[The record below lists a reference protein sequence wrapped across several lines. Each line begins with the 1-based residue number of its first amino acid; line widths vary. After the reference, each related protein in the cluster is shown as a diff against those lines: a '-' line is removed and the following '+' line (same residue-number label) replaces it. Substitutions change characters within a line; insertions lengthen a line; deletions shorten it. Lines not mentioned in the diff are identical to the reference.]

1 MVGAVGALMLSG
13 LISLITMSSG
23 LSGSFPG
30 GMAAAGGRFFG
41 AEVILLLVGAVALV
55 LTSERSR
62 PSALPV
68 VVAAMIM
75 VGVGLLFVLI
85 NLITV
90 FVDNAHEIANG
101 FAGFLSTGAHGAV
114 LGLFGFFLLKAFGDP
129 DLVPR
134 PTPQAGQYNP
144 QQFPQATG
152 AQQAF
157 AGTGYPQTTGQG
169 AQQGYDAS
177 AYGQQGYGQD
187 VAAQQQAYGTGAQ
200 QAYDASAYGQQGY
213 DASAYGQQGYGQDVA
228 AQQQAYGTG
237 AQQAY
242 DASAYGQQ
250 GYDASAD
257 GQQGYGQDV
266 AAQQQAYGTGAQQ
279 VYDAS
284 AYGQQGYDASAYGQ
298 QGYGQDVAAQQ
309 QAYGTGAQQAYDAS
323 AYGQQGYD
331 PSQYAP
337 QSTEQFPQTTTGEQ
351 AAQDAIQY
359 GWYQG
364 TEQQAADTP
373 SGSGVDPFFNSGEN
387 AGTDTSGQGGSAY
400 GGQHGSDTGY
410 SSSDQQ
416 GQYGTGG
423 QQGWHGGDDNR

>member
-1 MVGAVGALMLSG
+1 
-13 LISLITMSSG
+13 TRRSSDLG
-23 LSGSFPG
+23 FC
-30 GMAAAGGRFFG
+30 
-41 AEVILLLVGAVALV
+41 LLQ
-55 LTSERSR
+55 
-62 PSALPV
+62 
-68 VVAAMIM
+68 
-75 VGVGLLFVLI
+75 
-85 NLITV
+85 
-90 FVDNAHEIANG
+90 
-101 FAGFLSTGAHGAV
+101 
-114 LGLFGFFLLKAFGDP
+114 AFGDP

-200 QAYDASAYGQQGY
+200 QAYDASAYGQQ
-213 DASAYGQQGYGQDVA
+213 A
-228 AQQQAYGTG
+228 
-237 AQQAY
+237 
-242 DASAYGQQ
+242 
-250 GYDASAD
+250 
-257 GQQGYGQDV
+257 
-266 AAQQQAYGTGAQQ
+266 
-279 VYDAS
+279 
-284 AYGQQGYDASAYGQ
+284 YDASAYGQ

-400 GGQHGSDTGY
+400 GGQYGSEAGY

-416 GQYGTGG
+416 GQYGTDG
-423 QQGWHGGDDNR
+423 QQSWRGGDDNR

>member
-1 MVGAVGALMLSG
+1 MKNETLDRLRLPAAWVMVGAVGALMLSG
-13 LISLITMSSG
+13 LISLIAMSSG

-30 GMAAAGGRFFG
+30 GMASAGGRFFG
-41 AEVILLLVGAVALV
+41 AEVILLLIGAVALV

-101 FAGFLSTGAHGAV
+101 FSGFLSTVAHGAV

-129 DLVPR
+129 NLVPR

-157 AGTGYPQTTGQG
+157 AGAGYPQTTGQG

-200 QAYDASAYGQQGY
+200 QAYDASAYGQQG
-213 DASAYGQQGYGQDVA
+213 
-228 AQQQAYGTG
+228 
-237 AQQAY
+237 
-242 DASAYGQQ
+242 
-250 GYDASAD
+250 
-257 GQQGYGQDV
+257 
-266 AAQQQAYGTGAQQ
+266 
-279 VYDAS
+279 
-284 AYGQQGYDASAYGQ
+284 
-298 QGYGQDVAAQQ
+298 
-309 QAYGTGAQQAYDAS
+309 YDAS

-400 GGQHGSDTGY
+400 GGQYGSDAGY

-423 QQGWHGGDDNR
+423 QQSWHGGDDNR

>member
-30 GMAAAGGRFFG
+30 GMAAAGGRFYG

-85 NLITV
+85 SLITV
-90 FVDNAHEIANG
+90 FVHNAHEIAGG
-101 FAGFLSTGAHGAV
+101 FSGFLSTVAHGAV

-129 DLVPR
+129 NLVPR

-157 AGTGYPQTTGQG
+157 AGAGYPQTTGQG
-169 AQQGYDAS
+169 AQQAYDASAYGQQGYDAS

-237 AQQAY
+237 
-242 DASAYGQQ
+242 
-250 GYDASAD
+250 
-257 GQQGYGQDV
+257 
-266 AAQQQAYGTGAQQ
+266 
-279 VYDAS
+279 
-284 AYGQQGYDASAYGQ
+284 
-298 QGYGQDVAAQQ
+298 
-309 QAYGTGAQQAYDAS
+309 
-323 AYGQQGYD
+323 
-331 PSQYAP
+331 
-337 QSTEQFPQTTTGEQ
+337 
-351 AAQDAIQY
+351 
-359 GWYQG
+359 
-364 TEQQAADTP
+364 
-373 SGSGVDPFFNSGEN
+373 
-387 AGTDTSGQGGSAY
+387 
-400 GGQHGSDTGY
+400 
-410 SSSDQQ
+410 
-416 GQYGTGG
+416 
-423 QQGWHGGDDNR
+423 

>member
-1 MVGAVGALMLSG
+1 MKNETLDRLRLPAAWVMVGAVGALMLSG
-13 LISLITMSSG
+13 LISLIAMSSG

-30 GMAAAGGRFFG
+30 GMASAGGRFFG
-41 AEVILLLVGAVALV
+41 AEVILLLIGAVALV

-85 NLITV
+85 SLITV
-90 FVDNAHEIANG
+90 FVHNAHEIAGG
-101 FAGFLSTGAHGAV
+101 FSGFLSTVAHGAV

-129 DLVPR
+129 NLVPR

-157 AGTGYPQTTGQG
+157 AGAGYPQTTGQ
-169 AQQGYDAS
+169 
-177 AYGQQGYGQD
+177 
-187 VAAQQQAYGTGAQ
+187 GAQ
-200 QAYDASAYGQQGY
+200 QAYDASAYGQQG
-213 DASAYGQQGYGQDVA
+213 
-228 AQQQAYGTG
+228 
-237 AQQAY
+237 
-242 DASAYGQQ
+242 
-250 GYDASAD
+250 
-257 GQQGYGQDV
+257 
-266 AAQQQAYGTGAQQ
+266 
-279 VYDAS
+279 
-284 AYGQQGYDASAYGQ
+284 
-298 QGYGQDVAAQQ
+298 
-309 QAYGTGAQQAYDAS
+309 YDAS

-400 GGQHGSDTGY
+400 GGQYGSEAGY

-416 GQYGTGG
+416 GQYGTDG
-423 QQGWHGGDDNR
+423 QQSWRGGDDNR